1 MAERESKLAI
11 ISTGG
16 TIEKTYDEAEG
27 ILSNGLTV
35 LDMMLEFMQ
44 LDRLELDRISLMNKD
59 SHEFSEEDHLGS
71 VSMHSQVLQFSSV
84 VKDAERMWFIRKEIL
99 PV

>member
-1 MAERESKLAI
+1 MAEREFKLAI

-35 LDMMLEFMQ
+35 LDMMIEFLQ

-59 SHEFSEEDHLGS
+59 SRDMSEEDHLTIAEAVHACEGTHDGVA
-71 VSMHSQVLQFSSV
+71 VSYTHLT
-84 VKDAERMWFIRKEIL
+84 L
-99 PV
+99 PTKA